1 MPITIA
7 CLHTAES
14 NAVLFDS
21 AAAALPGGA
30 LRLTHK
36 VRADLLREPTPEVL
50 NEAAVLLRD
59 LAWHADAVLLTCS
72 TIGAAAEQAQD
83 APKPVIRADGALA
96 EAATRAGGTVHVL
109 YAAPTTR
116 EPTRRLFEASAK
128 TNGARL
134 VMHMVHGAW
143 PLFQAGEMRAYLGRI
158 ASAAEGLEG
167 RVVLAQASM
176 APAAALMPGH
186 PPLTVPGIG
195 VMAAARAA
203 VQARKAG

>member
-1 MPITIA
+1 MALTIA

-14 NAVLFDS
+14 NASLFDS

-36 VRADLLREPTPEVL
+36 VRADLLRTPTPEVL
-50 NEAAVLLRD
+50 AEAAAQLRD

-72 TIGAAAEQAQD
+72 TIGAAAEQVRD
-83 APKPVIRADGALA
+83 APRPVLRADGALA
-96 EAATRAGGTVHVL
+96 EAATRAGGAVHVL
-109 YAAPTTR
+109 YTAPTTR
-116 EPTRRLFEASAK
+116 EPTRRLFEAAATSR
-128 TNGARL
+128 GAQL

-143 PLFQAGEMRAYLGRI
+143 GLFQAGEMRAYLGRI
-158 ASAAEGLEG
+158 AAAAEGLEG

-176 APAAALMPGH
+176 APAAALMPDN

-203 VQARKAG
+203 MQARKAS

>member
-1 MPITIA
+1 MALTIA

-14 NAVLFDS
+14 NAALFDT

-36 VRADLLREPTPEVL
+36 IRADLLREPTPEVL
-50 NEAAVLLRD
+50 AEAASLLRD
-59 LAWHADAVLLTCS
+59 LAWHADVVLLTCS
-72 TIGAAAEQAQD
+72 TIGAAAGQVRD
-83 APKPVIRADGALA
+83 APKPVLRADGALA

-109 YAAPTTR
+109 YTAPTTR
-116 EPTRRLFEASAK
+116 ETTRHLFEAAAK
-128 TNGARL
+128 SRGASV

-143 PLFQAGEMRAYLGRI
+143 GLFQAGETRAYLGRI
-158 ASAAEGLEG
+158 ADAAAGLEG
-167 RVVLAQASM
+167 RVVLAQSSM
-176 APAAALMPGH
+176 APAAALMADH

-203 VQARKAG
+203 VQARKTG